1 MSLPFLPGNTFD
13 RKIGQNKHHLS
24 HHFDTKNGVQM
35 MVGEHKPGVG
45 GIPLAG
51 QDLRPKNSVYPKG
64 TIRSNESRLKCFE
77 FMIMVSFFFQAKV
90 PISQLGL
97 LLTSKFFVSTHTFK
111 SQLLSELL
119 NNIGCAMLEFT
130 FISKMIRFKSLNHAR
145 KMLAII
151 RELL

>member
-64 TIRSNESRLKCFE
+64 T
-77 FMIMVSFFFQAKV
+77 IMVSFFFQAKV